1 MRKKLIMGV
10 LSIGILTL
18 VTINTYAAE
27 SQLDLS
33 KPENI
38 TRLTGGQWEGT
49 WQSLG
54 GGVPGRVIM
63 VFSYDPKEE
72 EKPFLRQTKTFGTS
86 RSDPTK
92 FAKSSGRLVEDK
104 LVFVGTEFDATF
116 RLFEG
121 ADGKLVLR
129 GEGVGTGGTL
139 LNVQV
144 AYELRKSE
152 VGQKEAPQ
160 ASKQ

>member
-1 MRKKLIMGV
+1 MRKTLITGV
-10 LSIGILTL
+10 LFLGILTL
-18 VTINTYAAE
+18 VSINTYAAE
-27 SQLDLS
+27 KALDLS

-38 TRLTGGQWEGT
+38 ARLTEGTWEGT
-49 WQSLG
+49 WHSLA

-72 EKPFLRQTKTFGTS
+72 EKPFLRRTKTFGTS

-92 FAKSSGRLVEDK
+92 FANSRGRLERGK
-104 LVFVGTEFDATF
+104 LVFVGTEFDTTF

-121 ADGKLVLR
+121 ADGKLILR
-129 GEGVGTGGTL
+129 GDGLGTAGTL
-139 LNVQV
+139 SNVQV
-144 AYELRKSE
+144 AYELRKSA

-160 ASKQ
+160 ASR